1 MLSKASNLGR
11 QPTLSP
17 AWNHVSPK
25 PKVKRL
31 RKQTA
36 ALLDKEKRLR
46 RAGDPRVFVGAGIH
60 TLAH

>member
-1 MLSKASNLGR
+1 
-11 QPTLSP
+11 
-17 AWNHVSPK
+17 VSPK